1 MGNANKKNRNSINTV
16 LEHSLD
22 TSNPILEFSPNDADS
37 DFMQELKNTIKLPR
51 ETEIIET
58 EEEIDLEEKTDQIKN
73 YFFTDE
79 EAAPVSQVFRSKT
92 FEPIQK
98 LCILNAPKPKLKIF
112 TDNITP
118 FRLSSKNFGSSRN
131 KNKKKNPI
139 ILDFQKTLTDSKSC
153 NDSVNIDDD
162 YFDESELDLDAETTT
177 PSLKDFKNLNNCR
190 KKMAFFR
197 DSLDNQSKHSVDE
210 NEKIE
215 YIFTEKKNKI
225 KKNKK
230 NKYIIKHIKQQTI
243 LSKKAMKLRL
253 SMKPIKKSET
263 VKNQNLCNKKPF
275 ILGVLE
281 GAAKEIKMKSKSRYT
296 SIV

>member
-1 MGNANKKNRNSINTV
+1 MGNANQKNRNSINTV

-51 ETEIIET
+51 ESEILET

-131 KNKKKNPI
+131 KNKKKSSI
-139 ILDFQKTLTDSKSC
+139 LLDFQKTLTDSKSC

-162 YFDESELDLDAETTT
+162 YFDESDFDAETTT

-190 KKMAFFR
+190 KKMAFFS

-215 YIFTEKKNKI
+215 YIFPEKKNKI

-243 LSKKAMKLRL
+243 LSKEAMKLRL

-263 VKNQNLCNKKPF
+263 VKNPLLSNKKPF

-281 GAAKEIKMKSKSRYT
+281 GAAKEIKMKNKSRYT

>member
-22 TSNPILEFSPNDADS
+22 TSNPILEFSQNDADS

-51 ETEIIET
+51 ESEIFES
-58 EEEIDLEEKTDQIKN
+58 EEINLEEKTDQIKN
-73 YFFTDE
+73 YILSDE
-79 EAAPVSQVFRSKT
+79 EAAPVSEVFRSKT
-92 FEPIQK
+92 FVPIQK
-98 LCILNAPKPKLKIF
+98 LCILNAPKPKLKTF
-112 TDNITP
+112 TENIIP
-118 FRLSSKNFGSSRN
+118 FKLSSKNFGSSHCR
-131 KNKKKNPI
+131 NKKKNSI
-139 ILDFQKTLTDSKSC
+139 ILDFQKTLIDSKSC
-153 NDSVNIDDD
+153 NDSENIDDD
-162 YFDESELDLDAETTT
+162 YYDESELDSDAETTT
-177 PSLKDFKNLNNCR
+177 PSLKDIKNLNNCR

-215 YIFTEKKNKI
+215 YIFPEKKNQT

-230 NKYIIKHIKQQTI
+230 NKYILKHIKQQA
-243 LSKKAMKLRL
+243 LQSKKAKKFRI

-263 VKNQNLCNKKPF
+263 VKNQNINNNKPF

-281 GAAKEIKMKSKSRYT
+281 GAAKEIKMKGRTRYT